1 MKVVVADVDGAAA
14 ERIRDA
20 LLSEGHSALAV
31 QVDVAKPEDIERL
44 ALTAYETY
52 GAVHLLCNNAGV
64 VPSGRF
70 RPVWEYPLED
80 WRWAFDVNLMG
91 VVHGLRSFVPRMLAQ
106 DGEAHIVN
114 TASIAGL
121 VSGSGSAVYS
131 AAKHAVVRVSE
142 ALYASLRERGAAI
155 GVTVLC
161 PGIVNTRIYESERN
175 RPREL
180 QLASGAAAE
189 SPELQ
194 AVAANLYSQ
203 ALSPEVVA
211 EQTFDAVRAG
221 RLYQITTPSY
231 DDAIRDRA
239 EAILGRRNPSFPDLL
254 DLTTRDARGK

>member
-91 VVHGLRSFVPRMLAQ
+91 VVH
-106 DGEAHIVN
+106 
-114 TASIAGL
+114 
-121 VSGSGSAVYS
+121 
-131 AAKHAVVRVSE
+131 
-142 ALYASLRERGAAI
+142 
-155 GVTVLC
+155 
-161 PGIVNTRIYESERN
+161 
-175 RPREL
+175 
-180 QLASGAAAE
+180 
-189 SPELQ
+189 
-194 AVAANLYSQ
+194 
-203 ALSPEVVA
+203 
-211 EQTFDAVRAG
+211 
-221 RLYQITTPSY
+221 
-231 DDAIRDRA
+231 
-239 EAILGRRNPSFPDLL
+239 
-254 DLTTRDARGK
+254 